1 MSTLFQDKIEDPE
14 ETTQDPE
21 ETTEDSEETTE
32 DPEETTVDPEE
43 TTEDPEEI
51 THYPEET
58 TQEGQTINETTYEVS
73 INVSNDS
80 LYSSANYAYYTGL
93 FFSSIANGLFIG
105 VVIGLIAYA
114 IKALK
119 NLAKGDYVE

>member
-14 ETTQDPE
+14 ETIQDSE
-21 ETTEDSEETTE
+21 ETIEDPEETTE
-32 DPEETTVDPEE
+32 DPEETTQDPEE
-43 TTEDPEEI
+43 TTEN
-51 THYPEET
+51 PEET
-58 TQEGQTINETTYEVS
+58 TQEGQTINETNYEVS
-73 INVSNDS
+73 IDVSNDS
-80 LYSSANYAYYTGL
+80 LYASANYAYYTGL
-93 FFSSIANGLFIG
+93 FFSSVANGLFIG